1 MHYTALVKLSWAL
14 GSAMS
19 LALLLVLTLRGR
31 WRQFPVLTTWLAFL
45 NVRTILYF
53 VFYLEGSKLWY
64 TRVYMGGLF
73 IDFALQLCIVL
84 EIARIVLRPT
94 GTWVRDARGYFF
106 ASGIAGIAVAA
117 LLTWYVSPMASSPR
131 RVWEIRSNLFTSLV
145 ICELFVVM
153 SMTAN
158 RLGLGWR
165 NHVMA
170 VGQTLTAW
178 SGVMVVKTA
187 IQSFPATQHF
197 YGHLDHI
204 RQVTY
209 ALAALWLMLQLWRD
223 EPERRPISADLSEY
237 ILALHRRVE
246 YDLRRIDA
254 RQ

>member
-1 MHYTALVKLSWAL
+1 MHFTVLAKLSWAL
-14 GSAMS
+14 GSVMNI
-19 LALLLVLTLRGR
+19 ALLLVITLRGR

-45 NVRTILYF
+45 SVRSILLF
-53 VFYLEGSKLWY
+53 ALYLDGSSLWY
-64 TRVYMGGLF
+64 TRIWMAGLF
-73 IDFALQLCIVL
+73 PDFVLQLCLVL

-106 ASGIAGIAVAA
+106 AAGIAGIAVAA
-117 LLTWYVSPMASSPR
+117 FLTWYVSPLASSAR
-131 RVWEIRSNLFTSLV
+131 RVWEIRSNWFTSLV

-197 YGHLDHI
+197 YGQLDQI

-209 ALAALWLMLQLWRD
+209 AAAACWLMLQLWRD
-223 EPERRPISADLSEY
+223 EPERRPISPDLSEY

-246 YDLRRIDA
+246 YDLRRLDA
-254 RQ
+254 PQ

>member
-1 MHYTALVKLSWAL
+1 
-14 GSAMS
+14 
-19 LALLLVLTLRGR
+19 
-31 WRQFPVLTTWLAFL
+31 
-45 NVRTILYF
+45 
-53 VFYLEGSKLWY
+53 
-64 TRVYMGGLF
+64 
-73 IDFALQLCIVL
+73 
-84 EIARIVLRPT
+84 
-94 GTWVRDARGYFF
+94 
-106 ASGIAGIAVAA
+106 
-117 LLTWYVSPMASSPR
+117 
-131 RVWEIRSNLFTSLV
+131 
-145 ICELFVVM
+145 
-153 SMTAN
+153 MTAN

-197 YGHLDHI
+197 YGQLDQI